1 MPLRKNSRGVT
12 VNVRLTPGA
21 RRESCAGVADGG
33 DGKRALKIAVRAK
46 PENGKANV
54 ALIEFVAQEWGVP
67 KSSISLVTGITS
79 RQKTLLVEG
88 DGDALLETIGAWAV
102 QQGKA

>member
-1 MPLRKNSRGVT
+1 MPFRKNSRGVT

-21 RRESCAGVADGG
+21 RREGCAGVADGG

-46 PENGKANV
+46 PEDGKANV
-54 ALIEFVAQEWGVP
+54 ALIAFVAQEWDVP
-67 KSSISLVTGITS
+67 KSSITLVTGMTS

-88 DGDALLETIGAWAV
+88 DSEELYQKLENWRNSLD
-102 QQGKA
+102 

>member
-1 MPLRKNSRGVT
+1 MPFRKNSRGVT

-21 RRESCAGVADGG
+21 RREAFAGVADGG

-54 ALIEFVAQEWGVP
+54 ALIEFAARAWDVP
-67 KSSISLVTGITS
+67 KSSVSIITGLTG

-88 DGDALLETIGAWAV
+88 DADALLEKIGAWAASPA
-102 QQGKA
+102 QG